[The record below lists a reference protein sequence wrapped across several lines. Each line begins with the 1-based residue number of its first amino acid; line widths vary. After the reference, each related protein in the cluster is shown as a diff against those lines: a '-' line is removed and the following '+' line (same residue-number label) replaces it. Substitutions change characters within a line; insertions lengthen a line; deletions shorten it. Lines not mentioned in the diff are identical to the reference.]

1 MRTTKHSHLPLLLL
15 TAASIGLSA
24 CGQDR
29 SDLDEFIAE
38 VKSRKSRSIEP
49 IPQINQYE
57 AFTYVPGE
65 RRDPFVQIEPERDEA
80 SDQATG
86 PGISP
91 DFTRNREPLEEYPI
105 DSLRMVGTISKRGV
119 RFAIVRAPD
128 SVLHQVQPGNHL
140 GQNFG
145 RVEYITETEISLV
158 EIVPDGF
165 GGWMERPATLALTE
179 N

>member
-1 MRTTKHSHLPLLLL
+1 MSRTSQSRLPLALPVIALLLL
-15 TAASIGLSA
+15 SGCS
-24 CGQDR
+24 QDR

-38 VKSRKSRSIEP
+38 VKSRKSRAIEP
-49 IPQINQYE
+49 IPQVKQYE
-57 AFTYVPGE
+57 AFAYVPGD
-65 RRDPFVQIEPERDEA
+65 RRDPFVQIEPERDDTVE
-80 SDQATG
+80 QAAG
-86 PGISP
+86 SGISP
-91 DFTRNREPLEEYPI
+91 DFTRNREPLEGYPI
-105 DSLRMVGTISKRGV
+105 DSLRMVGTISKAGIRYAV
-119 RFAIVRAPD
+119 VRAPD
-128 SVLHQVQPGNHL
+128 SVLHQIRPGNHL